1 MPGTPSGLRT
11 DTDVVA
17 SPSAEP
23 EPSSATRRKNALARA
38 LFGASDSEQS
48 LTPPSPQLTDGPIVG
63 SGGFSSER
71 SPLIESSASLRSLR
85 ETISPMTYA
94 VNASVVNASATEL
107 PDKQLQ
113 LAREVQRRAEEAMA
127 QLKKTPSNP
136 KINDGSHRKRIDLS
150 QISGPKL
157 VSASTSVDAIPV
169 RSSSVASG
177 QIFASQAQSANSA
190 KLGTRFKKFRGSLR
204 ARPATSPSSEESTQH
219 PFEPASTDRSL
230 AGTPDGPYS
239 AIELSRAKVSIP
251 SPPAT
256 TGPGLKGFVSRFL
269 KPRSGETPEH
279 DRRKRVPSSASTLEP
294 PPYFG
299 PEKIEQ
305 RHERTEPRQ
314 GIQSAPPD
322 NKSFRPNTPV
332 SPEEPPSPPN
342 PPPSAQSPPDE
353 SAARDVD
360 ENALKQFID
369 AANNLGL
376 DQDALS
382 EFLGRSTSVGS
393 RLTVQGSRHRSIV
406 SNDKP
411 GNDNGNLA
419 LSETAPLFGTSSPGS
434 RYSVGQPSLRPPGD
448 IIGKAPIRRPS
459 TRNTTTSDAAV
470 VRRTLIFPAE
480 ARQSVLEPGMGL
492 RKSSSTR
499 RRRSASAAS
508 THSNRSLHD
517 RVPTPPPPKSSA
529 ARRFSAE
536 QSPPLPLIPNSLMA
550 HTQAI
555 STPQPTS
562 AVPLEKSNSAYDSL
576 QVFPQLSQFR
586 LGCSKPIFCS
596 PDRYDMYTGDGKP
609 GISANADMQLP
620 DSSGSNSGPT
630 LQNLE
635 PGTAVEVLE
644 LANGETIWCVPVLEL
659 RQLRD

>member
-48 LTPPSPQLTDGPIVG
+48 LTPPSPQLTDGPIAG
-63 SGGFSSER
+63 SGGFASER

-85 ETISPMTYA
+85 ETILPTTYA
-94 VNASVVNASATEL
+94 VNASIVNASATEL

-113 LAREVQRRAEEAMA
+113 LAREVQRRTEEAMA

-177 QIFASQAQSANSA
+177 QISASQTQFANSA

-204 ARPATSPSSEESTQH
+204 ARPTTSPSSEESTQH
-219 PFEPASTDRSL
+219 LFEPASTDRSL
-230 AGTPDGPYS
+230 AGTPDGPLS

-269 KPRSGETPEH
+269 KPRAGETPEH

-294 PPYFG
+294 PSYFG
-299 PEKIEQ
+299 PQKIEQ

-314 GIQSAPPD
+314 GVRSAPPV
-322 NKSFRPNTPV
+322 NKSFRPHTPA

-342 PPPSAQSPPDE
+342 PAPPVQSPVSDE
-353 SAARDVD
+353 SAARAVD

-393 RLTVQGSRHRSIV
+393 RLTVQGSKHRSV
-406 SNDKP
+406 VPNDKP
-411 GNDNGNLA
+411 GNDNDNLT
-419 LSETAPLFGTSSPGS
+419 LSEPAPLFGTGSPGS
-434 RYSVGQPSLRPPGD
+434 RYSVGQSSLRPPGD
-448 IIGKAPIRRPS
+448 NIGKAPIRRPS
-459 TRNTTTSDAAV
+459 TRNTTTSDANNATV

-550 HTQAI
+550 QTQAI
-555 STPQPTS
+555 SIPQPTS
-562 AVPLEKSNSAYDSL
+562 AIPLEKSNSAYDSL
-576 QVFPQLSQFR
+576 QVSPQLSQFR
-586 LGCSKPIFCS
+586 LDCSKPILS
-596 PDRYDMYTGDGKP
+596 P
-609 GISANADMQLP
+609 
-620 DSSGSNSGPT
+620 
-630 LQNLE
+630 
-635 PGTAVEVLE
+635 
-644 LANGETIWCVPVLEL
+644 
-659 RQLRD
+659 